1 MVALF
6 GWRYSEGSQSP
17 DCHSSCNVPVKRRE
31 KEMIRDKGMLKEE
44 ESMLFVHSLG
54 GGQILRLMRA
64 GIMVSVVVAVMVE
77 VMPFLGANFLASY

>member
-6 GWRYSEGSQSP
+6 GWRHSEDSQSP
-17 DCHSSCNVPVKRRE
+17 DCHSSCNVHVKRRE
-31 KEMIRDKGMLKEE
+31 KEMISDNGMLKEE

-64 GIMVSVVVAVMVE
+64 GIMVCVVVAVMVE
-77 VMPFLGANFLASY
+77 VMLFLGANFLASY